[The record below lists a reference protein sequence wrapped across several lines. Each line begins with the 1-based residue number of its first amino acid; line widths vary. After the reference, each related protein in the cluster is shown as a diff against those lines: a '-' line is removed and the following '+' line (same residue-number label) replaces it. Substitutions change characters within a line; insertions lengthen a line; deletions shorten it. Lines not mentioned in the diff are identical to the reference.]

1 MVQTL
6 PPVPDYHF
14 LLFAPGLD
22 AWLFSA
28 AQRYWTVFRPVM
40 YTMRTP
46 EDVDLIAF
54 TAEDGEVSLAVT
66 VVMRRDTAPAIRGA
80 LSLHLSPDVYL
91 DPLVYDDPADLRL
104 TLDSRAAY
112 NQRFGVPIPPTP
124 VAPSP
129 VPSGTP

>member
-1 MVQTL
+1 MAQTQPAAL
-6 PPVPDYHF
+6 DYHF

-22 AWLFSA
+22 AWLFAA
-28 AQRYWTVFRPVM
+28 AQRYWTTFRPVM

-54 TAEDGEVSLAVT
+54 TAEDGGVTLAVT

-80 LSLHLSPDVYL
+80 LSMHLAPDVFL

-104 TLDSRAAY
+104 TLDARAAY
-112 NQRFGVPIPPTP
+112 NQRFGVPQLPTP
-124 VAPSP
+124 VPSP
-129 VPSGTP
+129 TPGGTP

>member
-1 MVQTL
+1 MTQTL
-6 PPVPDYHF
+6 PPLPDYHF

-22 AWLFSA
+22 AWLFAA

-46 EDVDLIAF
+46 EDLDLIAF
-54 TAEDGEVSLAVT
+54 AAEDGGVTLAVT

-80 LSLHLSPDVYL
+80 LSLRLAPDVTL

-104 TLDSRAAY
+104 TLDARAAL
-112 NQRFGVPIPPTP
+112 NQRFGVPATPTP
-124 VAPSP
+124 AAPSP
-129 VPSGTP
+129 APGGTS